1 MTFTAFILFG
11 HICLAV
17 PEDLDKCWNIYHNPQ
32 IRYSNE
38 RTCMKAASDYLDV
51 AQLYY
56 KRQKSSISEL
66 ELYCI
71 GINPIEAL

>member
-17 PEDLDKCWNIYHNPQ
+17 PEDLDKCWNIYHTPP
-32 IRYSNE
+32 IRYSSA
-38 RTCMKAASDYLDV
+38 RTCMKAASDYLDG
-51 AQLYY
+51 AQHYY
-56 KRQKSSISEL
+56 RRQKRSISEL

-71 GINPIEAL
+71 GTDPIEPT